1 MLPYFVKAEDNTRLG
16 GPLHGQD
23 GPLHVEDRVYTHEL
37 SHAFVDSAVS
47 AGLKPTDD
55 FNGAEQEGAGLY
67 QVTCKKGRRWSTNE
81 AYLKPARGRPN
92 LTVATGAFAT
102 RVELDGA
109 SRATGVTFRQGGAD
123 AHRAPRA
130 ARCCS
135 AAARSTA
142 RSC

>member
-1 MLPYFVKAEDNTRLG
+1 M
-16 GPLHGQD
+16 
-23 GPLHVEDRVYTHEL
+23 
-37 SHAFVDSAVS
+37 DSAVS

-67 QVTCKKGRRWSTNE
+67 QVTCRKGRRWSTNE
-81 AYLKPARGRPN
+81 AYLKPARGRAQPHRRHRR
-92 LTVATGAFAT
+92 AAT
-102 RVELDGA
+102 RVVVEGE
-109 SRATGVTFRQGGAD
+109 RATGVTFRQGGREHTAY
-123 AHRAPRA
+123 APR